1 MHRKLPPLT
10 LHRMYEDDIRYIWD
24 GFRTTEF
31 SAAQISEG
39 VPYRNIRKIIS
50 RGYVIKTKTVTES
63 GQRHN
68 VYRVSDRM
76 KACCMERF
84 DDI

>member
-1 MHRKLPPLT
+1 MHHRLLPLT

-24 GFRTTEF
+24 GFRTNEF
-31 SAAQISEG
+31 RVAQISEG
-39 VPYRNIRKIIS
+39 VSYRNIRKIIS

-84 DDI
+84 NDI